1 MATKHLLKFQSEAD
15 YKTAK
20 KNHLVLPNV
29 SSIEES
35 GNVYIN
41 GRFISKQKAE
51 AGTIIAYHEHTGGE
65 KEIRYIL
72 PEAFDKTDPYWVA
85 DAVVVVPYSHTGD
98 GTVRAMA
105 LNYANVNTPA
115 TGGAVS
121 ESYIIWGDY
130 VDIAEINN
138 NTAGIKFANYDDQTS
153 SYGENGHVYLPSDA
167 FSGEKVNP
175 YDTETIYTAS
185 ENYAP
190 SPYNEN
196 GSKNDAYH
204 SLGAFASVTNN
215 CLKDMDGK
223 GNTIKILRN
232 LNQNYLGQTLYGDTL
247 DNTQNKI
254 YFDTS
259 IPAVTKTVTA
269 AGETWYDSENTLHTA
284 TEEDINT
291 EVEDYTNSRINLS
304 LFPAA
309 CACAKYSSILKPC
322 TIDTT
327 KTLEENI
334 AANAMPWYLP
344 ACGEVGYSIV
354 RRARIQYA
362 LLQVGAETYDIFTEN
377 RIWSSSESNRY
388 HAWWLKLN
396 SGLVENDYQSIW
408 GSKLTEFRVRPFA
421 AF

>member
-1 MATKHLLKFQSEAD
+1 MATKHLFKFQTEAD
-15 YKTAK
+15 YKIAK

-29 SSIEES
+29 SSIKES

-41 GRFISKQKAE
+41 RKFVSKEEAE
-51 AGTIIAYHEHTGGE
+51 AGTIIAYHEHTSGE
-65 KEIRYIL
+65 KEIKYIA

-98 GTVRAMA
+98 GTVRAMG

-115 TGGAVS
+115 TGGAAS
-121 ESYIIWGDY
+121 GIMWGAN
-130 VDIAEINN
+130 VDIAGISNY
-138 NTAGIKFANYDDQTS
+138 TAGMKFTNYDDQTS
-153 SYGENGHVYLPSDA
+153 SYGPNNSTYLPSDA

-175 YDTETIYTAS
+175 YDTETIYTATA
-185 ENYAP
+185 NYAP
-190 SPYNEN
+190 SPYNED
-196 GSKNDAYH
+196 GSKNNAYH

-223 GNTIKILRN
+223 GNTFKILRT
-232 LNQNYLGQTLYGDTL
+232 LNQNYLDQTLYGDTL
-247 DNTQNKI
+247 TNAQTKV

-259 IPAVTKTVTA
+259 IDPVTKTITA

-284 TEEDINT
+284 TDDDINT
-291 EVEDYTNSRINLS
+291 EVQDYTNSRITLN

-309 CACAKYSSILKPC
+309 CACAKYSSVLKPC

-362 LLQVGAETYDIFTEN
+362 MSQVGATAYNTDQM
-377 RIWSSSESNRY
+377 WSSSEYNY
-388 HAWWLKLN
+388 GYAWYLDPS
-396 SGLVENDYQSIW
+396 SGYVNVYGYRGKSSQ
-408 GSKLTEFRVRPFA
+408 FRVRPFA

>member
-1 MATKHLLKFQSEAD
+1 MTTKHLLKFQTEAD

-29 SSIEES
+29 SSVEETGS
-35 GNVYIN
+35 VYIN
-41 GRFISKQKAE
+41 GRFTSKEKAE

-65 KEIRYIL
+65 MEIKYIV
-72 PEAFDKTDPYWVA
+72 PEAFDNTDPYWKA

-105 LNYANVNTPA
+105 LNYASVNTPA
-115 TGGAVS
+115 TGGAASGIV
-121 ESYIIWGDY
+121 WGAH

-138 NTAGIKFANYDDQTS
+138 YTGGMKFVNYDDQTS
-153 SYGENGHVYLPSDA
+153 SSGTNGGVYLPSDA

-175 YDTETIYTAS
+175 YDTETIYTATA
-185 ENYAP
+185 NYAP
-190 SPYNEN
+190 SPYNED
-196 GSKNDAYH
+196 GSRNDAYH

-223 GNTIKILRN
+223 GNTFKILRT
-232 LNQNYLGQTLYGDTL
+232 LNQDYLNQTLYGDTL
-247 DNTQNKI
+247 DNIHTKI

-259 IPAVTKTVTA
+259 IDPVTNIITA

-284 TEEDINT
+284 TEEDINKP
-291 EVEDYTNSRINLS
+291 VLDYTNCRIPLN

-309 CACAKYSSILKPC
+309 CACAKYSSVLKPC

-354 RRARIQYA
+354 RSARIQYA
-362 LLQVGAETYDIFTEN
+362 MSQVGATAYSTA
-377 RIWSSSESNRY
+377 RMWSSSEEGSP
-388 HAWWLKLN
+388 HAWVLLHS
-396 SGLVENDYQSIW
+396 SGLIEGRYYGFGNKNVQYA
-408 GSKLTEFRVRPFA
+408 VRPFT

>member
-20 KNHLVLPNV
+20 KNHLVLPNI
-29 SSIEES
+29 SSVEDT

-41 GRFISKQKAE
+41 GKFTSKQKAE

-65 KEIRYIL
+65 MEIKYIA
-72 PEAFDKTDPYWVA
+72 PEAFDNTDPYWTA

-105 LNYANVNTPA
+105 LNYASVDTPS
-115 TGGAVS
+115 TGGAAS
-121 ESYIIWGDY
+121 AIMWGAN
-130 VDIAEINN
+130 VDIAGINN
-138 NTAGIKFANYDDQTS
+138 YTVGIKFSNYDDQTS
-153 SYGENGHVYLPSDA
+153 TSGTSSPIYLPSDA

-175 YDTETIYTAS
+175 YDTETVYTAAN
-185 ENYAP
+185 NYAP
-190 SPYNEN
+190 SPYNED

-204 SLGAFASVTNN
+204 SLGAFVSVTDN

-223 GNTIKILRN
+223 GNTFKILRS
-232 LNQNYLGQTLYGDTL
+232 LNQDYLGQTLYGDTL
-247 DNTQNKI
+247 DNAQ
-254 YFDTS
+254 
-259 IPAVTKTVTA
+259 TKV
-269 AGETWYDSENTLHTA
+269 YDGITL
-284 TEEDINT
+284 N
-291 EVEDYTNSRINLS
+291 

-309 CACAKYSSILKPC
+309 CACAKYSSVLKPC

-354 RRARIQYA
+354 RSAKIQYA
-362 LLQVGAETYDIFTEN
+362 MSQIGATAYSSDWE
-377 RIWSSSESNRY
+377 WSSSEYNNRF
-388 HAWWLKLN
+388 AWFLN
-396 SGLVENDYQSIW
+396 PSSGYVYYGGNDFNNKYSQ
-408 GSKLTEFRVRPFA
+408 KRVRPFT